1 MVVSEKKYSEPLE
14 EEAIVTIETTEEPQ
28 EKGTPD
34 IETADVD
41 VYDLIT
47 NPNSVIQEGA
57 QNFYTDW
64 MDKWGDVPVE
74 ELPQEE
80 AVKMA
85 GLFFNSY
92 IDTPVD
98 EIPENIRPI
107 VMQTLIQVAAEDT
120 KGTYEQWANSI
131 PKPSNT
137 SEAAVYSLLNAIPFY
152 NPTQETVSQMAYM
165 AGSSLKG
172 NLLDRNTL
180 QEEFNYRVRRE
191 QADAGIVTAP
201 ELIGAV
207 TDPVGIV
214 GGAFTKGLVA
224 ANKLPVTPALITG
237 GGVEGGAFGALMPVY
252 PEFGDSRLLNT
263 GVGTAFG
270 VGLTSALMSPA
281 IAADATRAAAR
292 KTFIVPPR
300 QQTGPLEGP
309 PVSTF
314 DTRVQGEVEEIL
326 DEISPRNQQPS
337 AEQLTQ
343 PTAMGGTTQPTPVSY
358 NVKPFVNRVSK
369 TVSPTEARS
378 VVLSS
383 NTTIRVLDEQI
394 KQLEDKAATVNRR
407 KRKPLEAKINDLKTV
422 REKRIDVID
431 SKVST
436 NNRQIERLN
445 KVVEE
450 SARNPSQSGAISR
463 AVRAKRRALE
473 LEKENV
479 LHLTNGNAIVDWA
492 DPVQVKAFRTFSDG
506 ANYKYT
512 RPPEPTLT
520 GNKVEDA
527 IAQVN
532 YRVSTGRIKEPVE
545 APVEKDFIGFEPR
558 ESLSSAG
565 VRPSVQYAA
574 DLAEQG
580 YGPASTP
587 GFSVSAST
595 ARRVY
600 NRDPEA
606 FSGVAPELRTKE
618 QMGRDIL
625 NEEATA
631 VQRAIVQGELA
642 GYSPEEVA
650 SDMVNFTYRVE
661 GGWDNLEKLAAK
673 IREEDINQGYNS
685 MVDFVMDP
693 DNTTKLMSG
702 EFTEAL
708 QPLWIMAENRR
719 MQYGARMLDLQQEG
733 LVNTAAYVQATGEYL
748 LAAKVSDVY
757 KAIGS
762 ARGRALNQL
771 KKTKLLMQA
780 NARKTAKGV
789 IIDNLFGVKCG

>member
-1 MVVSEKKYSEPLE
+1 MVASEQELLP
-14 EEAIVTIETTEEPQ
+14 IQPTEERREQ
-28 EKGTPD
+28 TPD
-34 IETADVD
+34 IETAEVD
-41 VYDLIT
+41 LYDLIS
-47 NPNSVIQEGA
+47 NPNSVIEEGA
-57 QNFYTDW
+57 QNFYTSW
-64 MDKWGDVPVE
+64 FNKWGDTPVE
-74 ELPQEE
+74 EIPQEE
-80 AVKMA
+80 AAKMA
-85 GLFFNSY
+85 GIFFNSY

-98 EIPENIRPI
+98 EIPENIRPL

-131 PKPSNT
+131 PKPTNT

-152 NPTQETVSQMAYM
+152 NPTQETVSQIAYM

-191 QADAGIVTAP
+191 QSDAGIVTAP
-201 ELIGAV
+201 EVVGAV
-207 TDPVGIV
+207 ADPVGIL
-214 GGAFTKGLVA
+214 GGLFTKGLVA
-224 ANKLPVTPALITG
+224 SGKLPVTPALIAG
-237 GGVEGGAFGALMPVY
+237 GGFEGGMFGALMPVY

-263 GVGTAFG
+263 GVGTLFG

-281 IAADATRAAAR
+281 IVADASRAAAR
-292 KTFIVPPR
+292 KAVIVPPR
-300 QQTGPLEGP
+300 QQTGPLEGA

-326 DEISPRNQQPS
+326 EEISPRNQQPS
-337 AEQLTQ
+337 AEQPTQ
-343 PTAMGGTTQPTPVSY
+343 PTAIGGTTQPTPVSY

-369 TVSPTEARS
+369 TVSPIEARS
-378 VVLSS
+378 VLINS

-394 KQLEDKAATVNRR
+394 KQLEDKAATVNTKR
-407 KRKPLEAKINDLKTV
+407 KRKPLEAKIKELKAD

-436 NNRQIERLN
+436 NNKQIERLN

-450 SARNPSQSGAISR
+450 SVKNPSVSGAIPR
-463 AVRAKRRALE
+463 GVRAKRRALE

-479 LHLTNGNAIVDWA
+479 LHLTNGNALVDWA
-492 DPVQVKAFRTFSDG
+492 DPVQVKAFRTFVDT

-512 RPPEPTLT
+512 KPPEPVPT

-532 YRVSTGRIKEPVE
+532 YTISTGRIKETVE

-574 DLAEQG
+574 DLADQG
-580 YGPASTP
+580 YGPSSTP
-587 GFSVSAST
+587 GFDVSPST

-618 QMGRDIL
+618 QMGREIL

-631 VQRAIVQGELA
+631 VQRAITQGELA

-661 GGWDNLEKLAAK
+661 GGWDNLEKLAVK

-693 DNTTKLMSG
+693 ANTTKLMSG

-719 MQYGARMLDLQQEG
+719 MQYGSRMLDLQQQG
-733 LVNTAAYVQATGEYL
+733 LVNSEAYVQATGEYL
-748 LAAKVSDVY
+748 LATKISDVY

-771 KKTKLLMQA
+771 KKTRQLMQA